1 MFEVIEYTLLDSV
14 KLIPFLFI
22 AFLLMEVIEHKLS
35 KKSRKVIEKSGK
47 FGPFFGGL
55 LGAFPQCGFS
65 ALATNLY
72 SARIITMGTLI
83 AIYLS
88 TSDEM
93 LPLMIAEKVELSFII
108 KVVGLKVL
116 IGIICGFVIDF
127 FLRRK
132 ETSKKNEIHDMCE
145 HDHCDCKHSII
156 LASLIHTVKIILFIA
171 LASFILNT
179 LIYLIG
185 EDNIG
190 KIFLKDSIFSPFI
203 SCLIGLIPNCGA
215 SVIITELYLNGAI
228 SFASLISGLLTGAG
242 IGLLILFKENKNMK
256 ENLTIL
262 GLIYGIGVISGVI
275 IEMLGVIL

>member
-1 MFEVIEYTLLDSV
+1 MFEVIEDTILDSV

-22 AFLLMEVIEHKLS
+22 AFLIMEVIEHKLS

-47 FGPFFGGL
+47 FGPLFGGL

-72 SARIITMGTLI
+72 AARIITMGTLI

-145 HDHCDCKHSII
+145 HDHCDCKHNIV

-256 ENLTIL
+256 ENLIIL

>member
-1 MFEVIEYTLLDSV
+1 MFEVIEDTLLDSV

-22 AFLLMEVIEHKLS
+22 AFLIMEVIEHKLS

-72 SARIITMGTLI
+72 AARIITMGTLI

-145 HDHCDCKHSII
+145 HDHCDCKHNIV

>member
-1 MFEVIEYTLLDSV
+1 MFEVIEDTLLDSV

-22 AFLLMEVIEHKLS
+22 AFLIMEVIEHKLS
-35 KKSRKVIEKSGK
+35 KQSRKVIEKSGK

-72 SARIITMGTLI
+72 AARIITMGTLI

-145 HDHCDCKHSII
+145 HDHCDCKHNIV